1 MDEIL
6 GMLGF
11 GSIGESED
19 IPTIINEFAA
29 IFAKI
34 VEIITSFL
42 NGDFSAITGEKDTSS
57 ATNSEV

>member
-11 GSIGESED
+11 GSIGETED

-29 IFAKI
+29 ILAKI
-34 VEIITSFL
+34 IEIITSFL
-42 NGDFSAITGEKDTSS
+42 NGDFSAITGGKDETSPE
-57 ATNSEV
+57 TT

>member
-1 MDEIL
+1 MEDIL

-11 GSIGESED
+11 GSIGETD
-19 IPTIINEFAA
+19 DVPTIINEFAA

-42 NGDFSAITGEKDTSS
+42 NGDFSAITGGKD
-57 ATNSEV
+57 EVSPENT